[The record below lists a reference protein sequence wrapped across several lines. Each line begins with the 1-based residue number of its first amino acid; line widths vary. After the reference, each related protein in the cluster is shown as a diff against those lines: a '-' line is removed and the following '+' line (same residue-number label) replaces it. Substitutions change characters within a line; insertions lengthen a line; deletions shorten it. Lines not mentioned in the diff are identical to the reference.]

1 MNASLQ
7 ALSQMAML
15 ATAEVE
21 VKVKQL
27 DVTLTPVDMVII
39 ALYFALVLGI
49 GFYLKKFAETGEDF
63 FLAGRGMTAWV
74 AGLAFISTNLG
85 SQETIGYSSSTYQ
98 HGMLMNHAYWIG
110 AIPAIVFLSLVM
122 MPFYHI
128 CRTHSVPGYLRLR
141 FSEASRSLSGL
152 SFLFMTLFMSGI
164 NMFGLAIVM
173 KVILGWDL
181 NFSIWVASITVALYV
196 AAGGLLSA
204 IFNEVLQ
211 FFLIWFGFLMVPV
224 VGLIETGG
232 WDGMVQRIQTNIAQ
246 IHPDIPAKAAD
257 YMSMW
262 GAMGDASTNPAGMH
276 WAAIVLGWG
285 LAISFGY
292 WTTDFL
298 VVQRVLTAK
307 DLPSA
312 QNGTIIGGFFKM
324 LVPIIVIVPGLL
336 ALAVLSEPL
345 LPQNH
350 ELVKAGE
357 AYSYNDVL
365 PLLLKRYCGP
375 GLLGLGV
382 TSLIAGFMAG
392 MAGNVSAFA
401 TVWTYDIYRPLINRN
416 ASDKHYVT
424 MGRICSLLGI
434 FISIGAAYVCLH
446 FETIMALSQLL
457 FVMFIV
463 PLFVPVILGM
473 LWKRATA
480 PAAFWGLL
488 SGILVCL
495 GMYLFVHWFP
505 ETPES
510 YAKYLTAEKIAA
522 LQAWDIDTMNP
533 KHLIYITFSPDT
545 KDIPANVWMAVWTF
559 TTTVV
564 VVVVVSLFTKPKPI
578 SELKNLCFGETD
590 IPSHAHLPWFKKP
603 AFWGFVLLGICIVL
617 NIIFW

>member
-1 MNASLQ
+1 MNATFQAVLQ
-7 ALSQMAML
+7 VAVL
-15 ATAEVE
+15 ATGQAEL
-21 VKVKQL
+21 KLKQL
-27 DVTLTPVDMVII
+27 DVTVTPVDMVII
-39 ALYFALVLGI
+39 ALYFVLVLGI

-152 SFLFMTLFMSGI
+152 SFLFLTIFMSGI

-211 FFLIWFGFLMVPV
+211 FFLIWFGFLVVPV

-232 WDGMVQRIQTNIAQ
+232 WDGMVQRINENLAE

-262 GAMGDASTNPAGMH
+262 GAMGDVSTNPAGMH

-298 VVQRVLTAK
+298 VVQRVLSAK
-307 DLPSA
+307 DLASA

-324 LVPIIVIVPGLL
+324 LVPLIVILPGLL
-336 ALAVLSEPL
+336 ALAVLDEPL
-345 LPQNH
+345 LPENH
-350 ELVKAGE
+350 PQVVAGE
-357 AYSYNDVL
+357 AYSYNCVL

-401 TVWTYDIYRPLINRN
+401 TVWTYDVYRPLINRN

-424 MGRICSLLGI
+424 MGRVCALLGI
-434 FISIGAAYVCLH
+434 FISIGAAYACMH
-446 FETIMALSQLL
+446 FKTIMALAQLL

-463 PLFVPVILGM
+463 PLFVPVALGM
-473 LWKRATA
+473 LWKRTTA
-480 PAAFWGLL
+480 KAAFWGLL
-488 SGILVCL
+488 IGILICMAMFLYMHWTPATDAFL
-495 GMYLFVHWFP
+495 GLPGQF
-505 ETPES
+505 
-510 YAKYLTAEKIAA
+510 
-522 LQAWDIDTMNP
+522 DIDSVNKQHV
-533 KHLIYITFSPDT
+533 KHITFSPDSE
-545 KDIPANVWMAVWTF
+545 DIPQNVWMAVWTF
-559 TTTVV
+559 VV
-564 VVVVVSLFTKPKPI
+564 TLAVVFGVSLFTKPKPAY
-578 SELKNLCFGETD
+578 ELKNLCFGETD
-590 IPSHAHLPWFKKP
+590 IPSQAHLPLLKKP
-603 AFWGFVLLGICIVL
+603 LLWGCVLLGICIVL
-617 NIIFW
+617 NVIFW